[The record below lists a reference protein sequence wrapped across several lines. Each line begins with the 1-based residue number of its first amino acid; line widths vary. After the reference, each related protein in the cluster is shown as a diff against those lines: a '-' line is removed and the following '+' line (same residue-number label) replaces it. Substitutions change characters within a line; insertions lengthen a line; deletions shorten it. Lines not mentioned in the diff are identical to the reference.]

1 MRDDSCDRNEIYVD
15 IDCDNENCE
24 SDVQMSCAAYLCRVS
39 QMCVDANS
47 SVCGCNDVHTWIE
60 EAVGECDDAFDC
72 VVELDQCA
80 HGIVACAHGPPQI
93 THSIHTPS
101 SETFNAYESKKLFAL
116 SSRTFNFYFESK
128 IHSTTY
134 NSSFTHISDR
144 MSLE

>member
-1 MRDDSCDRNEIYVD
+1 MRDDSCERNEIYVD

-39 QMCVDANS
+39 QMCGDVNS

-60 EAVGECDDAFDC
+60 EAVCECDDAFDC

-101 SETFNAYESKKLFAL
+101 SQPCIAS
-116 SSRTFNFYFESK
+116 
-128 IHSTTY
+128 
-134 NSSFTHISDR
+134 
-144 MSLE
+144 